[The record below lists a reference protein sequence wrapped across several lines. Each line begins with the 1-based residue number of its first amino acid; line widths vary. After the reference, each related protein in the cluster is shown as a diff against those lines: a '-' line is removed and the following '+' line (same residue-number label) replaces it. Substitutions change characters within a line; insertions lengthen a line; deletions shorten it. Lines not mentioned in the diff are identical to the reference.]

1 MKRVKRG
8 GAMLKRLGVLGA
20 TIGLLALVVAMIV
33 PAAADNGD
41 DKVTLRLAEK
51 AADDDQ
57 FETDVDVGEEGE
69 SIGDYTVFESE
80 PIFNRALTRQVG
92 VFQGDCLAVAVV
104 PREAATVE
112 CDFTVDLNK
121 GLITVEGPLTFSEQ
135 NFDEVQEWAIT
146 GGTDAYKTAHGEL
159 ELDFSDEAG
168 VRLTF
173 RLIL

>member
-1 MKRVKRG
+1 
-8 GAMLKRLGVLGA
+8 
-20 TIGLLALVVAMIV
+20 MIV

-41 DKVTLRLAEK
+41 RRVTLRLAEK
-51 AADDDQ
+51 AADDAQ
-57 FETDVDVGEEGE
+57 FETDIDVGEEGE

-92 VFQGDCLAVAVV
+92 VFQGDCLVVSIV
-104 PREAATVE
+104 PRESATVE
-112 CDFTVDLNK
+112 CDFTADLDK
-121 GLITVEGPLTFSEQ
+121 GLITVEGPITFAEP
-135 NFDEVQEWAIT
+135 FDEVQEWAVT

-159 ELDFSDEAG
+159 ELDFSDETG